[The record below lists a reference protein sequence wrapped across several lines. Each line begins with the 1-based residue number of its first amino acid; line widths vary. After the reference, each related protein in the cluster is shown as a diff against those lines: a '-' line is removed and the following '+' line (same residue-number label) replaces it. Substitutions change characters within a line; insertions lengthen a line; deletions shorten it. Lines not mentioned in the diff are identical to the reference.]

1 MSGPI
6 FFTVTLR
13 THHDRAYRRLARTLK
28 TALRRDQLRAIK
40 VREETNTARRG
51 VEAQPQR
58 LSTTKQKEQTNEQ
71 DKKKPGRG
79 RD

>member
-6 FFTVTLR
+6 YFCVTLR

-40 VREETNTARRG
+40 VRE
-51 VEAQPQR
+51 VQQQPPR
-58 LSTTKQKEQTNEQ
+58 THANESPPASRDTLGGTPKER
-71 DKKKPGRG
+71 KS
-79 RD
+79 